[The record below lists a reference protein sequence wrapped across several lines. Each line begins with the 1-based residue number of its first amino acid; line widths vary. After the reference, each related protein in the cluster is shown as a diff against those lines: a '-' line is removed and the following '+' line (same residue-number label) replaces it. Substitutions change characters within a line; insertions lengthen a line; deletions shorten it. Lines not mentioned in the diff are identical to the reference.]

1 MRWLL
6 FFIICL
12 VGLNTYQLYKHMEF
26 MSAMQGFI
34 LDGDQVELADD
45 SKLFPTLE
53 HEIKPIVETNNE
65 TIYELA
71 HVFKHLVENTS
82 IMMRY
87 NHYLDNHDPTVKI
100 VPFCPEC
107 TGREDEILSIEEGK
121 FKDLP
126 ATIEQVTRDSYE
138 IKMAI
143 QRIKTTL
150 HNQKF
155 KLKHTLD
162 QLKDF

>member
-1 MRWLL
+1 MKFAARFLILQIVVLL
-6 FFIICL
+6 
-12 VGLNTYQLYKHMEF
+12 GLNIYIAYNTF
-26 MSAMQGFI
+26 F
-34 LDGDQVELADD
+34 VEKPQPEEDY
-45 SKLFPTLE
+45 S
-53 HEIKPIVETNNE
+53 IKAVVENNNE
-65 TIYELA
+65 TMYEIA
-71 HVFKHLVENTS
+71 HVFKHLIENTS

-87 NHYLDNHDPTVKI
+87 NHYLDNHDPTVKM

-107 TGREDEILSIEEGK
+107 TEREDEILSIEEGK

>member
-1 MRWLL
+1 MIFAARFLILQIVILL
-6 FFIICL
+6 
-12 VGLNTYQLYKHMEF
+12 GLNIYIGYNTFFAEKAQPEEDYSIK
-26 MSAMQGFI
+26 AV
-34 LDGDQVELADD
+34 VEN
-45 SKLFPTLE
+45 
-53 HEIKPIVETNNE
+53 NNE
-65 TIYELA
+65 TMYEIA
-71 HVFKHLVENTS
+71 HVFKHLIENTS

-121 FKDLP
+121 FKELP
-126 ATIEQVTRDSYE
+126 ATVEQLTKDSYE